1 MSPSPTYRVTLEH
14 QPPDVLQEVIRQA
27 PGAAERLLAYLDERG
42 VRHSGRISGATL
54 AAVAGVSS
62 RTWRRWVSGAE
73 IMPTGARRV
82 IVAAAFGC

>member
-42 VRHSGRISGATL
+42 IQHSGRISGATL
-54 AAVAGVSS
+54 AAVAGVDG
-62 RTWRRWVSGAE
+62 RTWRRWV
-73 IMPTGARRV
+73 ARRV
-82 IVAAAFGC
+82 PMPLAARRAIIAAAFGC